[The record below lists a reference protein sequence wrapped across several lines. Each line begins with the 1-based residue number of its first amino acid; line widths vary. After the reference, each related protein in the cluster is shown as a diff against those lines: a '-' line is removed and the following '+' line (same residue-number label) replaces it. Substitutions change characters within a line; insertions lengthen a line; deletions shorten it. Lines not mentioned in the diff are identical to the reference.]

1 VVQLDVDGSHPAEAI
16 PTMVAVLTAT
26 DAAVPLG
33 SRWVRGDWGWHR
45 RALSAWANGYVNAVL
60 RAA

>member
-1 VVQLDVDGSHPAEAI
+1 
-16 PTMVAVLTAT
+16 MVAVLTAT